1 MVEYYINN
9 DLVNIVKG
17 SALFNTLTEQQH
29 IKLYDEVCNA
39 TLHSIDKSIVDL
51 VNKKHIIDGNPTNSL
66 LMAVVGICTT
76 MPEGYIKIK
85 NEGSYPDIDQDY
97 SKLNRS
103 KVIDYT
109 KEQYGE
115 DKVCQVVTFGTLGAK
130 GAIRSSA
137 RALGYPVAEG
147 DFVAKLVSN
156 EPDITINAAIEGNAT
171 FKELMEQKQQP
182 YYHIVEVAKKL
193 EGLPNAS
200 GIHASALIVADKPIY
215 EYVPLMISKKDN
227 GGIATQFEYKDVE
240 ANFCIKWDYLGLK
253 TLDVIH
259 ETAKLIKK
267 YKNIDVNIREI
278 NVNDPSIYNLLNSGF
293 NTGIFQFESS
303 VFAAAVNKVRPK
315 NIHDISAITSLNRPG
330 PMQNGLLDQY
340 IDAKNNGKL
349 YTYGLND
356 SKLIAKVQEIC
367 ADCYSIM
374 AYQEY
379 VIRCFAEIANFDEIE
394 SDNARRALGK
404 FLPINMVTY

>member
-1 MVEYYINN
+1 MFVI
-9 DLVNIVKG
+9 
-17 SALFNTLTEQQH
+17 
-29 IKLYDEVCNA
+29 
-39 TLHSIDKSIVDL
+39 
-51 VNKKHIIDGNPTNSL
+51 
-66 LMAVVGICTT
+66 GICTDK
-76 MPEGYIKIK
+76 PDGYISIK

-97 SKLNRS
+97 SKLNRG

-109 KEQYGE
+109 KKQYGE

-130 GAIRSSA
+130 GAIRSAA

-147 DFVAKLVSN
+147 DFIAKLVSN
-156 EPDITINAAIEGNAT
+156 EPDITISAAIDGNET
-171 FKELMEQKQQP
+171 FKEIIDKKQEP
-182 YYHIVEVAKKL
+182 YYHIVNVAKKL

-215 EYVPLMISKKDN
+215 EYVPLMISKKDD

-253 TLDVIH
+253 TLDIIH
-259 ETAKLIKK
+259 ETCKLIKK
-267 YKNIDVNIREI
+267 YKNIDI
-278 NVNDPSIYNLLNSGF
+278 NPRDIDVEDKSIYKLLNDGF
-293 NTGIFQFESS
+293 NTCIFQFESS
-303 VFAAAVNKVRPK
+303 VFAAAVNKVKPK

-349 YTYGLND
+349 YTYGLSD
-356 SKLIAKVQEIC
+356 QKLIAKVQEIC

-379 VIRCFAEIANFDEIE
+379 VIRCFAEIANFNEIE

-404 FLPINMVTY
+404 FLPLILVII